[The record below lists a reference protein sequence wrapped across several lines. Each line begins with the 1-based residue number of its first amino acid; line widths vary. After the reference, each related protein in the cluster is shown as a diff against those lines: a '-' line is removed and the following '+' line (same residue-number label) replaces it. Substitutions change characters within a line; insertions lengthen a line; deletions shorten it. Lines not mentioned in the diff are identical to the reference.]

1 MSGIAKPVSEAV
13 QSFSKKGKT
22 REDVELQGGPL
33 SRKVDKYLGKIL
45 DDHSI
50 DWEYSQNGGV
60 TAFGE
65 VVDRKGNVTIEK
77 KWFRPGTTLKTVRDW
92 LGYSVAGGA
101 ALGASEAQSSTISAD
116 LTEEYTLK
124 RELERHDGL
133 SALELRRDEKS
144 GIMRYMP
151 REQTVDMPTMGELG
165 TETIGQTDE
174 GRPMIANPDGTFS
187 TERSITVEVDG
198 KWYNIPSMYG
208 GKEVSHDE
216 AKRIAI
222 ENGMTDPETGR
233 AFDPYASVDE
243 AVAAA
248 EARSSSIRGADGLTD
263 NERANMAEYGDLFDP
278 ANPQSEMRA
287 YDPSARENARAFISD
302 TLTETFGV
310 DPLKARDF
318 SEFLMGNE
326 TAMGDMGIGVADL
339 LGVGELMG
347 IEEGLRQFDR
357 GYQSGD
363 IADMAIGPAI
373 ALLNAAGLR
382 APVQALLKS
391 EPVQSMLQEGAERWA
406 QGKSPVPMGMSVEP
420 TDGSFLLDGGFD
432 VDINDAGDLLTTS
445 EMAGGPSKVLP
456 TMEDVLQAR
465 SEQMALKPKDRVQP
479 SGETIFDTTPDGY
492 NRLEMPQAEVPVPRA
507 PEGKLLPKGNRA
519 APVVDMSQKIADT
532 LAERM
537 RPHLGTAAQY
547 FYHTGPLVE
556 KAVEMGIPEDV
567 ARKQLK
573 EFALNYAATSP
584 RTQTE
589 QNLRNAS
596 LTRSKEKAG
605 IPLDKQVGPG
615 GDGINEK
622 GYPMMIGESGIHRKL
637 VDAIRGNEGID
648 VNTNPKPYTFAE
660 NVAGNLDGV
669 TVDTHA
675 IRGALDA
682 MNEVEP
688 GSIPDGFILPKY
700 REAYKADPSQL
711 DPATYID
718 DTLGDQKVDG
728 TKMQT
733 EYAVFSDIYR
743 LAAAKLGVSPAEAQS
758 LGWFGSGHRTGLA
771 SEMKTVVELIDDRID
786 VTSQIMNVDKE
797 TVFKGFMEGSI
808 PLLSFGGAVLL
819 GAGSEEDK

>member
-1 MSGIAKPVSEAV
+1 M
-13 QSFSKKGKT
+13 T
-22 REDVELQGGPL
+22 
-33 SRKVDKYLGKIL
+33 
-45 DDHSI
+45 
-50 DWEYSQNGGV
+50 
-60 TAFGE
+60 
-65 VVDRKGNVTIEK
+65 
-77 KWFRPGTTLKTVRDW
+77 
-92 LGYSVAGGA
+92 
-101 ALGASEAQSSTISAD
+101 D
-116 LTEEYTLK
+116 LTEEFILRK
-124 RELERHDGL
+124 QLEAHGGMSGRQ
-133 SALELRRDEKS
+133 LRRDED
-144 GIMRYMP
+144 GAMRYLP
-151 REQTVDMPTMGELG
+151 PPAEPTF
-165 TETIGQTDE
+165 I
-174 GRPMIANPDGTFS
+174 
-187 TERSITVEVDG
+187 
-198 KWYNIPSMYG
+198 
-208 GKEVSHDE
+208 DE
-216 AKRIAI
+216 AIDVI
-222 ENGMTDPETGR
+222 
-233 AFDPYASVDE
+233 
-243 AVAAA
+243 
-248 EARSSSIRGADGLTD
+248 
-263 NERANMAEYGDLFDP
+263 
-278 ANPQSEMRA
+278 
-287 YDPSARENARAFISD
+287 
-302 TLTETFGV
+302 
-310 DPLKARDF
+310 
-318 SEFLMGNE
+318 
-326 TAMGDMGIGVADL
+326 GDMGQGL
-339 LGVGELMG
+339 LSGAAKGAHNINRMIPGAVEL
-347 IEEGLRQFDR
+347 E
-357 GYQSGD
+357 
-363 IADMAIGPAI
+363 
-373 ALLNAAGLR
+373 NAAGAAFDAMGVDTSI
-382 APVQALLKS
+382 APPEGLAGQLTEGVGQMLPGMLPAVSILKS
-391 EPVQSMLQEGAERWA
+391 AGYGTLMADVLGGVIGDFVTSGKDEAQGIAELVGMIPGEQAEGLSLAIEEFITSDDATIEDLNSRIVGALPGAILSPAIDGLGKLVVAAKNSGAAQELLTSMKARWA

-445 EMAGGPSKVLP
+445 EMAGGPSNVLP

-507 PEGKLLPKGNRA
+507 PEGKSLPKGNRA
-519 APVVDMSQKIADT
+519 APVVDMSQKISDT

-711 DPATYID
+711 DPATWID